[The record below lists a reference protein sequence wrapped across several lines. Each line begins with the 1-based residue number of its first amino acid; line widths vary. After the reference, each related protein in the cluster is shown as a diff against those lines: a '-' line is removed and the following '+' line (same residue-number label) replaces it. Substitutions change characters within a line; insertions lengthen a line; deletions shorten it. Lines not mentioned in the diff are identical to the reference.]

1 VRKPADRQEGATM
14 SQNKP
19 SSYRN
24 LWFILRK
31 LAAAAARTA
40 NFLIILA
47 LILPANPW

>member
-1 VRKPADRQEGATM
+1 M
-14 SQNKP
+14 SGNQLMP
-19 SSYRN
+19 YRD
-24 LWFILRK
+24 LQFSLRK